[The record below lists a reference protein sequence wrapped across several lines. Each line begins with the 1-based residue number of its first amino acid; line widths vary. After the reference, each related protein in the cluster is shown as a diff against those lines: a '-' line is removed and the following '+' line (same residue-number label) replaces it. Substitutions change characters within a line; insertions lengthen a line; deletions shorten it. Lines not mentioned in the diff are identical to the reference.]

1 MEITLENCCHQKGK
15 PPSYYRTKPGELD
28 LKNLHVIPDAP
39 RTATI
44 FPPAWDWR
52 LLNNMTYDFG
62 PIPIDSD
69 LKYNGEKSPER
80 VKVVKVVL
88 LIFDYILDNFIA
100 LFPRHFHSIFL

>member
-1 MEITLENCCHQKGK
+1 
-15 PPSYYRTKPGELD
+15 
-28 LKNLHVIPDAP
+28 VIPDAP

-69 LKYNGEKSPER
+69 LKYDGDHLPER
-80 VKVVKVVL
+80 MKVVV
-88 LIFDYILDNFIA
+88 
-100 LFPRHFHSIFL
+100 